1 MVEAVGPVGPNGPRV
16 VVVAEGGLVAETI
29 VLALSG
35 QDFDARTLAFP
46 RGRAEVVDA
55 RRSIEGV
62 RTQVGVV
69 VAEVDVVEQWRD
81 VLGLVEG
88 VRLPWVLV
96 TGSTSPARWGGLLAA
111 GCVGVVRMSAGL
123 GALTESVRAVLTG
136 APAMD
141 QVDHTRALAAW
152 HDLGRDQRE
161 VVRRIAALS
170 QREWEVLGQLADGR
184 STATIADGSGVSEG
198 TVRSQVRA
206 IRQKLNVR
214 SQLAA
219 VAAYQTAIEFGRS

>member
-1 MVEAVGPVGPNGPRV
+1 MALASASTSPEPRV

-35 QDFDARTLAFP
+35 QGFDAAVVNFP

-55 RRSIEGV
+55 RRVIEAGAA
-62 RTQVGVV
+62 RMGVV
-69 VAEVDVVEQWRD
+69 VAEIDVVEQWRD

-88 VRLPWVLV
+88 IKLPWVLV
-96 TGSTSPARWGGLLAA
+96 TGSNSAARWGGLLAA
-111 GCVGVVRMSAGL
+111 GCAGVLRMSDGLKALTASVHGVLAGQTAMDPVEHARAL
-123 GALTESVRAVLTG
+123 GAWHEVG
-136 APAMD
+136 AP
-141 QVDHTRALAAW
+141 
-152 HDLGRDQRE
+152 QRE
-161 VVRRIAALS
+161 VLRRIAALS
-170 QREWEVLGQLADGR
+170 QREWEVLALLADGQ
-184 STATIADGSGVSEG
+184 STAGIAEDSGVSEG

-219 VAAYQTAIEFGRS
+219 VAAYQTATEFGRS